1 MINLQFDTAN
11 QTAWMTLAEGRL
23 YYSTAFTHYLMVLT
37 YMDGTIGDNGTQL
50 AQVLDVVNENQR
62 STEVVLT
69 TEGLS
74 PAGQY
79 RYEVYGQNSS
89 SNLDP
94 TNVVVVGLVERGTA
108 RISDGTTVFNP
119 IEGNNLGQN
128 EIITLD

>member
-11 QTAWMTLAEGRL
+11 QTTWMTLAEGRL

-94 TNVVVVGLVERGTA
+94 TDAVVVGLVERGTA
-108 RISDGTTVFNP
+108 RISDGTTVFNT

>member
-11 QTAWMTLAEGRL
+11 QTTWMTLAEGRL

-94 TNVVVVGLVERGTA
+94 TNAVVVGLVERGTA